1 MAQILFLMSDTG
13 GGHRAACR
21 AIESALHECYP
32 NRFTFEFVDVWKEC
46 TPFPLNTVPRSAA
59 RWIEINPAG
68 FSAMFRIW
76 DRLFQTRWWSALYC
90 RQMFSRMRRLYREHP
105 ADIIIC
111 AHAAFV
117 RPAIYALRKLRID
130 KPFITI
136 ITDYAWPQVLWYDRT
151 VDLCLVPTE
160 AALHRGLSLGMNPS
174 QIVPTGPPIHPKFC
188 KIDISPAEARERLGW
203 KLNERT
209 VLMIG
214 GGDGTGPLV
223 STARALD
230 KRLPSCQLTIVTG
243 HNGAVKSKLESMK
256 WKRAVHIYGFV
267 DDIEVMMRAS
277 DVLITKAGPATITE
291 AAVLGLP
298 IVMNTAIK
306 YQESPNVEFVV
317 KHGAGVYAP
326 GPKKTAECVAH
337 LLETDGAL
345 EALSRGA
352 RTIAQPDAI
361 WKIADQITALLP
373 TGQDRHDKNKFA
385 VAQT

>member
-1 MAQILFLMSDTG
+1 MAHILFLMSDTG

-21 AIESALHECYP
+21 AIEAALRERHP
-32 NRFTFEFVDVWKEC
+32 DRFTFELVDLWKQY

-59 RWIEINPAG
+59 RWIDLNPAG
-68 FSAMFRIW
+68 FSAMFRLW
-76 DRLFQTRWWSALYC
+76 DRLFRMRWWSALYC
-90 RQMFSRMRRLYREHP
+90 RQMFSRMRRLYCEHP
-105 ADIIIC
+105 ADVIIC

-130 KPFITI
+130 KPFITV
-136 ITDYAWPQVLWYDRT
+136 ITDYAWPQGLWYDRA

-160 AALHRGLSLGMNPS
+160 AALQRGLSLGMNPS
-174 QIVPTGPPIHPKFC
+174 QIVLTGPPIHPKFC
-188 KIDISPAEARERLGW
+188 QIDISKAEARKRLGW

-230 KRLPSCQLTIVTG
+230 ERLPSCQLAVVTG
-243 HNGAVKSKLESMK
+243 HNAEVKSKLDSMK

-267 DDIEVMMRAS
+267 NNIEEMMRAS

-298 IVMNTAIK
+298 IVINTAIK
-306 YQESPNVEFVV
+306 HQESPNVEFVV
-317 KHGAGVYAP
+317 KHRAGVYAP

-361 WKIADQITALLP
+361 WKIADQITASLAP
-373 TGQDRHDKNKFA
+373 GQDRKNKFV